1 MFPLGRR
8 AKKVAIQSSD
18 RRYHERHREPALLHR
33 LRRLSAFLRTH
44 QKADIKYT
52 VCSHEA
58 ALDGQCKST
67 LITLREEAMQ
77 TRLKRACLSAAFA
90 GVFAAVLAGTLL
102 AQADPQ
108 VGTWKLNLAKSK
120 YSPGPAPKSATTK
133 MEAAGAGTKVIVDQ
147 PQADGTVRHWEYTS
161 NYDGKDVAVTGN
173 NPDADMIARTR
184 VNANTVRMVS
194 KKNGRVTTT
203 QTSTVSSDGKTRTVT
218 TTGTNAAGQTVN
230 NVAVY
235 EKQ

>member
-1 MFPLGRR
+1 MT
-8 AKKVAIQSSD
+8 
-18 RRYHERHREPALLHR
+18 RYFGSP
-33 LRRLSAFLRTH
+33 
-44 QKADIKYT
+44 K
-52 VCSHEA
+52 
-58 ALDGQCKST
+58 
-67 LITLREEAMQ
+67 EEAME
-77 TRLKRACLSAAFA
+77 TRLKRTCLWVAFV
-90 GVFAAVLAGTLL
+90 GIFAAVLAGTIL
-102 AQADPQ
+102 AQPTDPQ

-133 MEAAGAGTKVIVDQ
+133 IEAAGAGTKVIVEQ
-147 PQADGTVRHWEYTS
+147 TPADGSMRHWEFTA
-161 NYDGKDVAVTGN
+161 NYDGKDVPVIGN

-184 VNANTVRMVS
+184 VNANTVKTIS
-194 KKNGRVTTT
+194 KKNGKVTTT